1 MKKQKGLF
9 DHYNAVVKFKPKK
22 YWESLD
28 EKEKSTWSTYM
39 INRLISMN
47 PEMCDLISI
56 TQKYTHILDDEIVYK
71 LYENLVPKDNRFYR
85 YIKKRKKEKH
95 DKKTIELICKYF
107 ECSTKETQ
115 EYLELLDNKVVK
127 EIVDSFGLNKE
138 K

>member
-9 DHYNAVVKFKPKK
+9 DHYNAVVKFKSKN

-47 PEMCDLISI
+47 PETCDLVSMV
-56 TQKYTHILDDEIVYK
+56 QKYTHMLNNKIVYK
-71 LYENLVPKDNRFYR
+71 LYENLVPKNNRFYK
-85 YIKKRKKEKH
+85 YIKKNKKEKY
-95 DKKTIELICKYF
+95 DKKTVDLICIYF
-107 ECSTKETQ
+107 ECSIKEAN
-115 EYLELLDNKVVK
+115 EYLELLSNTVVK